1 MDVDD
6 PDAAPAEVEVEILE
20 LKEQEIVFQL
30 TNCHLSVANALR
42 RVMIAEVPTMAL
54 DFADIEKNSSVL
66 HDEFLAHR
74 LGLIPLSSVRVE
86 EFEYARDCEC
96 DGNCDKCSVE
106 FELDVTND
114 TEQPMDVTTRHL
126 RNMTGEGEDEDD
138 HHAIEQREACKSV
151 VPIDC
156 VEGYDGLEDD
166 SEPPIVIV
174 RLGPRQR
181 LKFRAMARKGIGKE
195 HAKFQP
201 VSVVAVQ
208 QYPMVTIDQE
218 EASKLTEEQKRD
230 LVGVCPTNVFKVD
243 TQLRQVV
250 VDDPLKCMYCMCC
263 TKKVKEEFEIPAM
276 LSVSPIPQKF
286 VFTVETVGSLKPQ
299 TIVLQSVK
307 LLYQKLKQIKA
318 SF

>member
-114 TEQPMDVTTRHL
+114 TEQPLDVTT
-126 RNMTGEGEDEDD
+126 
-138 HHAIEQREACKSV
+138 
-151 VPIDC
+151 
-156 VEGYDGLEDD
+156 
-166 SEPPIVIV
+166 
-174 RLGPRQR
+174 
-181 LKFRAMARKGIGKE
+181 
-195 HAKFQP
+195 
-201 VSVVAVQ
+201 
-208 QYPMVTIDQE
+208 
-218 EASKLTEEQKRD
+218 
-230 LVGVCPTNVFKVD
+230 
-243 TQLRQVV
+243 
-250 VDDPLKCMYCMCC
+250 
-263 TKKVKEEFEIPAM
+263 
-276 LSVSPIPQKF
+276 
-286 VFTVETVGSLKPQ
+286 
-299 TIVLQSVK
+299 
-307 LLYQKLKQIKA
+307 
-318 SF
+318 